1 MRKNNA
7 VYLIFTGLLVAF
19 VLLFFWR
26 QTYQKTLMD
35 ETSRYVDLMP
45 SVIGYRSVGLSM
57 GGGALLFY
65 KPELKE
71 LPFECKID
79 KMSLRLEG
87 NDIKIGLIGVCFNVS
102 DALQATKGDKIATSL
117 KNYTPY
123 VSIWKKP
130 LESLALAGVENV
142 KLNAHFTVVNKGLSR
157 QIIGEASDKKLGKV
171 IFDFSIPNEP
181 GTLSVAAL
189 TEKPIIYGVF
199 SWEDVS
205 LIEPYRAYAKSIGY
219 DAPINALTNV
229 VVK

>member
-7 VYLIFTGLLVAF
+7 VYIIFACFLVAF

-26 QTYQKTLMD
+26 QTYQKTLLD

-45 SVIGYRSVGLSM
+45 SAIGYRSVGLSM

-71 LPFECKID
+71 IPFPCTID
-79 KMSLRLEG
+79 KMSLRLDG
-87 NDIKIGLIGVCFNVS
+87 NDVQIGLVGVSFNVS
-102 DALQATKGDKIATSL
+102 EALRAIQGDKIAASL

-123 VSIWKKP
+123 TSIWKKP

-142 KLNAHFTVVNKGLSR
+142 RLNARFTVLNKGLSR
-157 QIIGEASDKKLGKV
+157 QIVGEASDKKLGKV

-181 GTLSVAAL
+181 GALSVETL
-189 TEKPIIYGVF
+189 VGKPIIYGVF

-219 DAPINALTNV
+219 EAPINALTNV

>member
-79 KMSLRLEG
+79 KMSLRLED
-87 NDIKIGLIGVCFNVS
+87 NDIKIGLIGVSFNVS